1 MTSKQPLR
9 LSMIALIVTSII
21 GCSTTSDQDFNAM
34 ATSRM
39 EQTTNW
45 NTVQHQASD
54 AAFLT
59 DLVSVPKLTLLVD
72 EALKNSPSLQQTE
85 IVLKIAYAQN
95 DVTGADRI
103 PSVNAS
109 FSGKKEEDQ
118 SETYTTDLTVSWEL
132 DLWQKIADSSDAA
145 LKDVGVAQANL
156 QAARDLLAAN
166 IMRSYLDITLKQQ
179 LVDIE
184 VKRLKVLENNQNLI
198 LERYRTGLGS
208 LEELDNAKTSS
219 ASTNATLADYK
230 EQLAKS
236 ERNLSL
242 LLGQVST
249 GSEQSKWDIDH
260 EFPDVLLPLASMPKQ
275 DLARRPDLQSS
286 FLSIEAETLRTS
298 AAYKALL
305 PSISLSASLTD
316 IAESPS
322 ESLLTS
328 PLWSVLGQLSAPIFQ
343 GGKLKAQTEIA
354 ELTTAK
360 SYWMYQETLLNAVNE
375 VENGLGQEHALE
387 LQQQYID
394 QALDSAK
401 RSFVSYEEKYRQGL
415 VNIFDLLT
423 VQQTTYDLEAQL
435 SQIIYNRLIN
445 RIDLGLALGLGVQA

>member
-9 LSMIALIVTSII
+9 LSMIALMVTSII

-85 IVLKIAYAQN
+85 IALKIAYAQN

-242 LLGQVST
+242 LLGQLST
-249 GSEQSKWDIDH
+249 DSEQSKWDIDH

>member
-9 LSMIALIVTSII
+9 LSMIALMVTSTI

-85 IVLKIAYAQN
+85 IALKIAYAQN

-184 VKRLKVLENNQNLI
+184 VKRLNVLESNQNLI

-242 LLGQVST
+242 LLGQLST
-249 GSEQSKWDIDH
+249 DAEQSKWDIDH

>member
-9 LSMIALIVTSII
+9 LSMIALMVTSTI

-72 EALKNSPSLQQTE
+72 EALNNSPSLQQTE
-85 IVLKIAYAQN
+85 IALKIAYAQN

-103 PSVNAS
+103 LSVNAS

-184 VKRLKVLENNQNLI
+184 VKRLNVLENNQNLI

-242 LLGQVST
+242 LLGQLST
-249 GSEQSKWDIDH
+249 DAEQSKWDIDH

>member
-9 LSMIALIVTSII
+9 LSMIALMVTSTI

-85 IVLKIAYAQN
+85 IALKIAYAQN

-242 LLGQVST
+242 LLGQLST
-249 GSEQSKWDIDH
+249 DSEQSKWDIDH

-423 VQQTTYDLEAQL
+423 VQQRTYDLEAQL

>member
-9 LSMIALIVTSII
+9 LSMIALMVTSTI

-85 IVLKIAYAQN
+85 IALKIAYAQN

-184 VKRLKVLENNQNLI
+184 VKRLNVLENNQNLI

-242 LLGQVST
+242 LLGQLST
-249 GSEQSKWDIDH
+249 DSEQSKWDIDH

>member
-9 LSMIALIVTSII
+9 LSMIALMVTSTI

-85 IVLKIAYAQN
+85 IALKIAYAQN

-184 VKRLKVLENNQNLI
+184 VKRLNVLENNQNLI

-230 EQLAKS
+230 EQLAKT

-242 LLGQVST
+242 LLGQLST
-249 GSEQSKWDIDH
+249 DSEQSKWDIDH

>member
-9 LSMIALIVTSII
+9 LSMIALMVTSII

-34 ATSRM
+34 ATSKM

-85 IVLKIAYAQN
+85 IALKIAYAQN

-109 FSGKKEEDQ
+109 FNGKKEEDQ

-132 DLWQKIADSSDAA
+132 DLWQRISDSSDAA

-184 VKRLKVLENNQNLI
+184 TKRLKVLENNQNLI

-242 LLGQVST
+242 LLGQLST
-249 GSEQSKWDIDH
+249 DENKSKWDIDH
-260 EFPDVLLPLASMPKQ
+260 EFPDVLLPLASIPKQ
-275 DLARRPDLQSS
+275 DLARRPDLQGS

-343 GGKLKAQTEIA
+343 GGKLKAQTKIA

-360 SYWMYQETLLNAVNE
+360 SYWVYQETLLNAVNE

>member
-9 LSMIALIVTSII
+9 LSMIALMVTSTI

-85 IVLKIAYAQN
+85 IALKIAYAQN

-242 LLGQVST
+242 LLGQLST
-249 GSEQSKWDIDH
+249 DSEQSKWDIDH

>member
-9 LSMIALIVTSII
+9 LSMIALMVTSTI

-85 IVLKIAYAQN
+85 IALKIAYAQN

-249 GSEQSKWDIDH
+249 DSEQSKWDIDH